1 MCLSGVPHH
10 TKCLSLVVFLSYKH
24 VLNIL
29 QVVSFGTLL
38 SYPSA
43 CSFGGGV
50 LICVCQRYPSTQNVC
65 NWLFL
70 TYRNVLKILQV
81 VSFGTLLSYTSLLWG
96 VGY

>member
-10 TKCLSLVVFLSYKH
+10 TKCVLCVFLTYKH

-38 SYPSA
+38 SYTPLA
-43 CSFGGGV
+43 
-50 LICVCQRYPSTQNVC
+50 LR
-65 NWLFL
+65 
-70 TYRNVLKILQV
+70 
-81 VSFGTLLSYTSLLWG
+81 